1 MDWTRFR
8 SVAVPATAVM
18 LAACAGTASTNPSTA
33 APAGSSVEASAAPVA
48 SENTA
53 ASPAAPAASVD
64 VSNAGKALSNLSS
77 YKVTMT
83 SMTGTSTTFSLEST
97 VIRKPTPASSLNE
110 STGDTTFRVVTIGTD
125 IWIDE
130 GTGKYVKNPPGL
142 TAATVAAMTN
152 VFDPGTFLQS
162 LAKSFPIAAVPVQ
175 GIEQKNGVS
184 AAHLHADSSTQL
196 PAGASPLPSGATV
209 DLWVATDGNYLV
221 ALEGKGLPA
230 AATPGAS
237 AATGA
242 TSDFTIQVTNI
253 NDASLT
259 VSPPA

>member
-8 SVAVPATAVM
+8 SVAVLATAVM
-18 LAACAGTASTNPSTA
+18 LAACAGTASPNPSTG
-33 APAGSSVEASAAPVA
+33 APAGSFVEASAAPVA
-48 SENTA
+48 SENAA
-53 ASPAAPAASVD
+53 ASAAAPAASVD
-64 VSNAGKALSNLSS
+64 VSNAGQALSNLTS
-77 YKVTMT
+77 YKVTIT
-83 SMTGTSTTFSLEST
+83 TTTGTSTTFSAESV
-97 VIRKPTPASSLNE
+97 VIRKPTPASSFTE
-110 STGDTTFRVVTIGTD
+110 TGGTSSFRVVTIGPD
-125 IWIDE
+125 IWVDS
-130 GTGKYVKNPPGL
+130 GTGKYVKNPPGMS
-142 TAATVAAMTN
+142 AATVAAMTN
-152 VFDPGTFLQS
+152 AFDPGTFLQS

-184 AAHLHADSSTQL
+184 AAHLHADSSTAL
-196 PAGASPLPSGATV
+196 PAGSSPLPSGATV
-209 DLWVATDGNYLV
+209 DVWIATDGNYLV
-221 ALEGKGLPA
+221 ALEAKGLPA